1 MAERTMPPRPAL
13 RRAELALFWGGLAL
27 TVLGAVM
34 TAVPAARFAPPAVVL
49 GVGLAALG
57 LNVLLGGDFTAGPR
71 ARTYTARGQV
81 VRGRVEIAAG
91 LVVSIFGWT
100 LPSVVDNFTRLL
112 GGAAGPGAL
121 FAIGAALG
129 GQRLRIDREIGALIA
144 AKLVL
149 YPVAVALSLYL
160 VFRPDP
166 FVAAIG
172 VLCAAMP
179 GASNSFIIA
188 ERYGVPTAA
197 ISAAIAAGTAFS
209 VLTISLTIWLLGL
222 R

>member
-1 MAERTMPPRPAL
+1 
-13 RRAELALFWGGLAL
+13 
-27 TVLGAVM
+27 
-34 TAVPAARFAPPAVVL
+34 
-49 GVGLAALG
+49 
-57 LNVLLGGDFTAGPR
+57 
-71 ARTYTARGQV
+71 
-81 VRGRVEIAAG
+81 
-91 LVVSIFGWT
+91 
-100 LPSVVDNFTRLL
+100 
-112 GGAAGPGAL
+112 
-121 FAIGAALG
+121 
-129 GQRLRIDREIGALIA
+129 
-144 AKLVL
+144 
-149 YPVAVALSLYL
+149 VAVALSLYL

-197 ISAAIAAGTAFS
+197 ISAAIAAGTAVS